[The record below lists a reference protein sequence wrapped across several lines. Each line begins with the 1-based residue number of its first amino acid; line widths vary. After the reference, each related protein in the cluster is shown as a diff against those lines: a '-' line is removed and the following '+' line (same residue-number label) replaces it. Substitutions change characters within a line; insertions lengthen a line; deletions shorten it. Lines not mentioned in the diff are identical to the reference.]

1 MLDEKQRSAPA
12 VIVPSNISPGNV
24 SQSSRASSNTS
35 LNRLEPVQL
44 DGGGGGGT
52 NGARSSYGGASL
64 LSVQEPN
71 GLPTTSFK
79 ATDVRLFF

>member
-44 DGGGGGGT
+44 DGGGGGT

-79 ATDVRLFF
+79 ATDVSLFL